1 MKLFNLS
8 TIDGNRNDIYKK
20 MSLLVEQF
28 DLEQFLEETK
38 IDLAQIMDTLS
49 EEGKIE
55 EQIGNIALIIDGI
68 TLLNVLNDKHLRKIF
83 FIRCNM
89 CYLL

>member
-20 MSLLVEQF
+20 ISLLVEQF

-83 FIRCNM
+83 F
-89 CYLL
+89 Y

>member
-83 FIRCNM
+83 F
-89 CYLL
+89 Y